1 MGGQKPAMF
10 ERRSE
15 LLGLIC
21 RLQDLALTALA
32 FPVAYWVR
40 IRILTRLVSPQLVRP
55 DIYPLR
61 EYWALFI
68 GTLVIW
74 FVGGYVLRIY
84 RDVELRNRQELAGD
98 IAKLVAVGLVTL
110 NAALYL
116 FKADYISRAF
126 VLTIGCVDFVL
137 LVAGRWA
144 LLSGS
149 SWLRDKF
156 QRHHHCLIVGT
167 GPAGREL
174 AALIEESESLGL
186 RLIGFLNPGTP
197 ATSSVPGLNSRY
209 RVFGLEDF
217 DAILQNHVVDELLLA
232 VGKDDLERMEP
243 LIARC
248 HEEGV
253 TTRVDLGFL
262 PRTFSRVHLENLR
275 HIPLLTLGSAPDNE
289 LQLFAKRVADFILSA
304 LALVL
309 LSPLLIFLAL
319 LVRLTSPGP
328 ILYQQTRCGLNGRRF
343 TLYKFRSM
351 VANAEA
357 LRANLEPFNELDGAA
372 FKITDDPR
380 RTPLGRWLR
389 KFSLDELP
397 QLWNILRGDMS
408 FVGPRPPLPDEVQK
422 YEPWQRRRMR
432 MRPGLTCLWTLEGR
446 NLMSFDRL
454 VQFDLAY
461 IDNWSLWLDLKIF
474 LKSIPHV
481 ALGRGAS

>member
-1 MGGQKPAMF
+1 M
-10 ERRSE
+10 
-15 LLGLIC
+15 
-21 RLQDLALTALA
+21 
-32 FPVAYWVR
+32 
-40 IRILTRLVSPQLVRP
+40 
-55 DIYPLR
+55 R
-61 EYWALFI
+61 EYWSLFL

-74 FVGGYVLRIY
+74 FVAGYVLRIY
-84 RDVELRNRQELAGD
+84 RDVELRDRRGLVGD
-98 IAKLVAVGLVTL
+98 IVKLVVLGLVAL
-110 NAALYL
+110 NAGLYL
-116 FKADYISRAF
+116 FRVDYISRAL

-144 LLSGS
+144 MLQGG
-149 SWLRDKF
+149 SWLRDTF

-167 GPAGREL
+167 GSAAREL
-174 AALIEESESLGL
+174 AALLEESESLGL
-186 RLIGFLNPGTP
+186 RLIGFVKTKTADQSSLADLNP
-197 ATSSVPGLNSRY
+197 RY
-209 RVFGLEDF
+209 PVFALDDVYG
-217 DAILQNHVVDELLLA
+217 ILQNHVVDELLFA
-232 VGKDDLERMEP
+232 VGKDDLERLEP

-248 HEEGV
+248 HEEGIR
-253 TTRVDLGFL
+253 TRVDLGFL

-275 HIPLLTLGSAPDNE
+275 HIPLLTLGSATDNE
-289 LQLFAKRVADFILSA
+289 FQLFAKRAADFVLSA

-309 LSPLLIFLAL
+309 LSPILVLLAL

-328 ILYQQTRCGLNGRRF
+328 ILYRQTRCGLNGRRF

-357 LRANLEPFNELDGAA
+357 LRAHLEPFNEIGGAA

-380 RTPLGRWLR
+380 RTPLGRWFR

-408 FVGPRPPLPDEVQK
+408 FVGPRPPLPEEVEK
-422 YEPWQRRRMR
+422 YAPWQRRRLR

-446 NLMSFDRL
+446 NLLTFDRL